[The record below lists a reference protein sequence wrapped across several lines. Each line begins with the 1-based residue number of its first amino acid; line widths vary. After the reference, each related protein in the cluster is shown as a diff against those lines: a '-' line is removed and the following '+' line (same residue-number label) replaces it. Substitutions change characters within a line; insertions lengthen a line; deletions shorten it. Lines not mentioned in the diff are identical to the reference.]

1 MCYQLQ
7 ITAAAEQDLLHVADY
22 IDHILKNPQASGRLY
37 DDLETEIGSLERMPQ
52 RYAVVDD
59 PFLASHEIRALQIHN
74 FLAFYRVSV
83 ANKTVTVLRVLYAR
97 SDWRTILKQLP

>member
-1 MCYQLQ
+1 MNYQLQ
-7 ITAAAEQDLLHVADY
+7 ITSLAEQDLCRGADY
-22 IDHILKNPQASGRLY
+22 MESVLKNPQAADRFY
-37 DDLETEIGSLERMPQ
+37 ATAEMEIGSLAQMPQ